1 MTIVEQTPTVSYTGD
16 GVATVFSFAFQILA
30 NADLIVEINEVT
42 QVENTDY
49 TIENLSV
56 SGGDVDFGISTA
68 PAVDDAIL
76 IFRNTPDDQ
85 DVLYTP
91 FDPFPAKTHEGALDE
106 LTLIVQELRQNT
118 AVDLS
123 DVLSL
128 DPSKVFW
135 DAETKRIKNL
145 VQPQDPNDAATKQY
159 TDDAAGSGFDPTT
172 DRLITGEW
180 TFSVEI
186 IGTASGNTANAQ
198 DETITGNWGFTE
210 KVQLAGGAILGHSVA
225 LTGLNLAGDTE
236 VFIAVVGTDDMVFF
250 GDGFQKTQLFGTEID
265 FFAGGV
271 FALRLDAA
279 GNTILPNDR
288 KLQGRNAAD
297 SANLDIATVDNADL
311 IIIGSAGNNLR
322 LQTFASYDLRIAGVS
337 VMGVDSS
344 RFNPLIDILLIQN
357 KSILGRNQANDDDLN
372 LIGIVNDFVNIGD
385 PDAGVIIDSSSLGI
399 SLNHE
404 SVEIA
409 DTVTLANGGLRVV
422 DRNSQK
428 RKAGFRDATTRFVTG
443 IVPLLQTD
451 EDSFVQCDSVT
462 TEITVPQLE
471 QDTQITIVNR
481 QNTAV
486 DLTAEGSLTG
496 GIEFFDGQGSFPT
509 GDRIIPGGG
518 VCHVRYRDSVSV
530 SIWGNGI
537 T

>member
-1 MTIVEQTPTVSYTGD
+1 MTIAEQTPTISYTGD
-16 GVATVFSFAFQILA
+16 GVATVFSFAFQILD
-30 NADLIVEINEVT
+30 NADLIVTINEVT

-76 IFRNTPDDQ
+76 ILRNTPDDQ

-91 FDPFPAKTHEGALDE
+91 FDPFPAKTHEGALDK

-128 DPSKVFW
+128 DPTKVFW
-135 DAETKRIKNL
+135 DAETKRIKDL

-159 TDDAAGSGFDPTT
+159 ADDVAGSGFDPTV

-180 TFSVEI
+180 TFSQLI
-186 IGTASGNTANAQ
+186 LGTTSGNTANAL
-198 DETITGNWGFTE
+198 DEVITGLWEFNALVEFNGSLRIAFNESIKAFDSGAVSHNIVTVNANNFATFGSLSLQGQLLSSTHMVVTVGGNPIMDFTD
-210 KVQLAGGAILGHSVA
+210 I
-225 LTGLNLAGDTE
+225 GLVLE
-236 VFIAVVGTDDMVFF
+236 
-250 GDGFQKTQLFGTEID
+250 
-265 FFAGGV
+265 
-271 FALRLDAA
+271 
-279 GNTILPNDR
+279 NTR
-288 KLQGRNAAD
+288 KLQSRNAAD
-297 SANLDIATVDNADL
+297 SASIDIAVVDNADL
-311 IIIGSAGNNLR
+311 ITFGSAGHNLR
-322 LQTFASYDLRIAGVS
+322 LQALASYDLRIGGVS
-337 VMGVDSS
+337 VMGVDANQ
-344 RFNPLIDILLIQN
+344 FNPLIDIKLPQN
-357 KSILGRNQANDDDLN
+357 KSLLGRNQANTADLN
-372 LIGIVNDFVNIGD
+372 LIGIVNDFANIGD

-404 SVEIA
+404 STEIA
-409 DTVTLANGGLRVV
+409 DTVSLANGGLRVV

-428 RKAGFRDATTRFVTG
+428 RKAGFRDATTRNVTG
-443 IVPLLQTD
+443 TPVLIQSD

-462 TEITVPQLE
+462 TEIHLEAME
-471 QDTQITIVNR
+471 QDTQITLVNR
-481 QNTAV
+481 QNTDV
-486 DLTAEGSLTG
+486 DLIADGSLTG

-509 GDRIIPGGG
+509 GDRIIAGGS
-518 VCHVRYRDSVSV
+518 VVHIRYRDSVSV